1 VDAHTEPRPGV
12 PAGRFVKLAVTD
24 TGHGMDEATKRRV
37 FDPFFTTKPL
47 GQGTGLGLA
56 TVHGIVK
63 QSGGHVWFSSEVGHG
78 TTFTVLLPMAAAA
91 EDRDPAPELTYPMP
105 SGSGTVLVVEDES
118 LIRSFVEKV
127 LTTHGYV
134 VYAFEAPSGAVA
146 FAASYR
152 QPIHVVLTDVILPEM
167 NGQALSQRL
176 LEAHPEA
183 RVVYMS
189 GYTDTAIVHRGV
201 LDAGTRFLQ
210 KPFSA
215 RSLLE
220 RIGEVSPEGPP
231 EAAGATAT
239 EHAPT
244 H

>member
-1 VDAHTEPRPGV
+1 
-12 PAGRFVKLAVTD
+12 
-24 TGHGMDEATKRRV
+24 
-37 FDPFFTTKPL
+37 
-47 GQGTGLGLA
+47 
-56 TVHGIVK
+56 
-63 QSGGHVWFSSEVGHG
+63 
-78 TTFTVLLPMAAAA
+78 
-91 EDRDPAPELTYPMP
+91 
-105 SGSGTVLVVEDES
+105 
-118 LIRSFVEKV
+118 
-127 LTTHGYV
+127 
-134 VYAFEAPSGAVA
+134 
-146 FAASYR
+146 
-152 QPIHVVLTDVILPEM
+152 
-167 NGQALSQRL
+167 
-176 LEAHPEA
+176 
-183 RVVYMS
+183 MS